1 MTSTVNRAAWPF
13 PTPTARPAG
22 ASAPAVRER
31 TLPQPRGSSAV
42 EIEFRGADRDAVQKA
57 AQDRASGID
66 AYRSPAVHSTRLHG
80 DDWVCVVKYYSV

>member
-1 MTSTVNRAAWPF
+1 MTSIQRSAWPF
-13 PTPTARPAG
+13 PNPTARPATT
-22 ASAPAVRER
+22 APAVRER
-31 TLPQPRGSSAV
+31 ALRQPRGSSAI

-66 AYRSPAVHSTRLHG
+66 AYRSPAVQSTRLHG